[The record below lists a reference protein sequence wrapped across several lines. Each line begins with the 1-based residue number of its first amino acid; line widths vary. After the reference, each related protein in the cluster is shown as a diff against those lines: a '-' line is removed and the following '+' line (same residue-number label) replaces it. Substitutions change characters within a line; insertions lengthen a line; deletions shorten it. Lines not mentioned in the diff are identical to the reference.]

1 MKISSGIKSRPVKT
15 VVYGVEGIGKS
26 TFASQFPSPLF
37 IDLDNGTSQLNVD
50 RVTDVADWAELK
62 KIVDQFGTD
71 EDFKGYKTLVIDT
84 ADAAAAMCE
93 RYIIAKK
100 APGKSSIEDIPYGK
114 GYKMLAEEFSVF
126 LCKLEALILEG
137 KNVVVLAH
145 AILRSVNDPELS
157 QPYDHWE
164 MKLPGMSTNKLA
176 PLIKEWSDIL
186 LFAFYDIDVV
196 KVNNKNKARGGKR
209 MMRTTHTPFADA
221 KNRFN
226 LADILPF
233 EYKQISK
240 IIPSDTSAPTEIQKM
255 IDDKRVEKKID
266 KNKSKAKAAQPK
278 SEPSEEPV
286 KEPEPKGSAAYKKLK
301 GLMATG
307 VYTDKTPV
315 TDEEVEQAVS
325 DLDPSMKGKKL
336 IAYGDDD
343 LESLAKQWDGIVNFI
358 NNNIRAP
365 F

>member
-26 TFASQFPSPLF
+26 TFASEFPSPLF

-240 IIPSDTSAPTEIQKM
+240 IIPSYTSAPTEIQKM
-255 IDDKRVEKKID
+255 IDDKRVEKEID

-278 SEPSEEPV
+278 PVPSEEPA

-343 LESLAKQWDGIVNFI
+343 LNQLAEQWDGIVNFI

>member
-1 MKISSGIKSRPVKT
+1 MKITSGIKARPVKT
-15 VVYGVEGIGKS
+15 CIYGVEGIGKS

-93 RYIIAKK
+93 RYIISKK

-255 IDDKRVEKKID
+255 IDDKRVEKEID
-266 KNKSKAKAAQPK
+266 KNKAKAAQPK
-278 SEPSEEPV
+278 SGPSEEPA